1 LADAAINVHA
11 VCLHSCQALH
21 SVRAERVQEGCVRY
35 SDTGV
40 FLESYLQI
48 LVEFISLAVLQQLI
62 QYKLF
67 SAWMF
72 FFSSLRLCLPVS
84 KKKITIS
91 LFLSTEGRLR
101 DSTAHCF
108 YYSRQ

>member
-1 LADAAINVHA
+1 MADVAINVHA

-35 SDTGV
+35 SDAGV

-72 FFSSLRLCLPVS
+72 FFLPYDCACQFLRR
-84 KKKITIS
+84 KS
-91 LFLSTEGRLR
+91 LFLFSCPQKEG
-101 DSTAHCF
+101 
-108 YYSRQ
+108 